1 MNLALVLDSQEEVR
15 DIYPLILETVRAP
28 PSGEDAALLPAV
40 ECSAGTPPAGP
51 TATSRSQH
59 PQMKKKKATLNSKK
73 LKQHYQK
80 A

>member
-1 MNLALVLDSQEEVR
+1 MNLALVLDSQEEVT
-15 DIYPLILETVRAP
+15 DIYPLILETVGAP

-51 TATSRSQH
+51 TATSRSQL
-59 PQMKKKKATLNSKK
+59 PQMKKKATLNSKK